1 VLGLL
6 GLGPADLPDPRWLPG
21 RSAYH
26 RCMDFDQYTV
36 ALLVRRADAPAFTAE
51 EEAELQDAHMAHL
64 ADLHA
69 AGQLAGAGPLSDP
82 DGLYRGLSILTVGV
96 DEARALKEADP
107 AVRAGKFAVLVV
119 PWMVPGGAVSFQRAE
134 FPRSVA
140 QARS

>member
-1 VLGLL
+1 MLGWL
-6 GLGPADLPDPRWLPG
+6 GMVRLTSPDRPWPSARA
-21 RSAYH
+21 AYH

-51 EEAELQDAHMAHL
+51 QEAELQDAHLAHL

-69 AGQLAGAGPLSDP
+69 AGHLAAAGPLTDP
-82 DGLYRGLSILTVGV
+82 EGFYRGLSILTVGV

-107 AVRAGKFAVLVV
+107 AVRAGKFAIVV
-119 PWMVPGGAVSFQRAE
+119 MPWMVPGGAIRFQPTE
-134 FPRSVA
+134 FPRSGA